1 MAKKSKIVRLRNRGA
16 VGGATQRPF
25 TVALCTRCGSAPD
38 ASLLEHLRATI
49 RVCHQGI
56 LVTTGCLLGD
66 LACASR
72 GAHSGAVVM
81 LQPCTI
87 ERRPL
92 GPARWIGPIDADAD
106 VIAVCRWIVSGQWG
120 LDGLPERLSGAART
134 VQAAMTN

>member
-1 MAKKSKIVRLRNRGA
+1 MSR
-16 VGGATQRPF
+16 VGDATQRPF
-25 TVALCTRCGSAPD
+25 TVALCTRCGSGAD
-38 ASLLEHLRATI
+38 TSLLEHLRATI

-72 GAHSGAVVM
+72 GAHTGAVLM

-106 VIAVCRWIVSGQWG
+106 VVAVCRWIESGQWG
-120 LDGLPERLSGAART
+120 LDGLPEGLSSAARAI
-134 VQAAMTN
+134 QAATTN

>member
-1 MAKKSKIVRLRNRGA
+1 MAGKIRSRR

-25 TVALCTRCGSAPD
+25 TVALCTRCGSIPD
-38 ASLLEHLRATI
+38 TSLLEHLRATI

-66 LACASR
+66 LACAGR
-72 GAHSGAVVM
+72 GTHTGAVLM

-92 GPARWIGPIDADAD
+92 GPARWIGPINADAD
-106 VIAVCRWIVSGQWG
+106 VVAVCRWIERGQWG
-120 LDGLPERLSGAART
+120 LDGLPERLSGAARAI
-134 VQAAMTN
+134 QAATTN

>member
-1 MAKKSKIVRLRNRGA
+1 MSR

-25 TVALCTRCGSAPD
+25 TVALCTRCGSAPGT
-38 ASLLEHLRATI
+38 SLLEHLRATI
-49 RVCHQGI
+49 RVCHQGM
-56 LVTTGCLLGD
+56 LVTTGCLLGH

-72 GAHSGAVVM
+72 GAHTGVVLM

-106 VIAVCRWIVSGQWG
+106 VIAVCRWIERGQWR

-134 VQAAMTN
+134 IRVATTN